1 MSISGAAAA
10 AVVAATA
17 TPTVVSAAAAAT
29 AAITAATAATATN
42 VYTQF
47 MPVPCCHHIQQ
58 DARTTFDR
66 AIKIAYK
73 YI

>member
-1 MSISGAAAA
+1 MSISGATAAA
-10 AVVAATA
+10 AVANTA
-17 TPTVVSAAAAAT
+17 SATVVSAAAAAAT
-29 AAITAATAATATN
+29 AAITAATATN

-47 MPVPCCHHIQQ
+47 MPCCHYIQQ
-58 DARTTFDR
+58 DTRTTFDR

>member
-1 MSISGAAAA
+1 MSISGATAAA
-10 AVVAATA
+10 AVANTATA
-17 TPTVVSAAAAAT
+17 TVVSAAAAT

>member
-1 MSISGAAAA
+1 MSISGATAAA
-10 AVVAATA
+10 ANTATA
-17 TPTVVSAAAAAT
+17 TVVSAAAAAT
-29 AAITAATAATATN
+29 AAITAATATN

-47 MPVPCCHHIQQ
+47 MPCCHYIQQ
-58 DARTTFDR
+58 DTRTTFDR

>member
-10 AVVAATA
+10 AVANTATA
-17 TPTVVSAAAAAT
+17 TVVSAAAAT

-47 MPVPCCHHIQQ
+47 MPCCHYIQQ
-58 DARTTFDR
+58 DTRTTFDR

>member
-1 MSISGAAAA
+1 MSISGATAAA
-10 AVVAATA
+10 AVANTATA
-17 TPTVVSAAAAAT
+17 TVVSAAAAAAT
-29 AAITAATAATATN
+29 AAITAATATN

-58 DARTTFDR
+58 DVRTTFDR

>member
-10 AVVAATA
+10 AAVAATA

-29 AAITAATAATATN
+29 AAITAATATN

-47 MPVPCCHHIQQ
+47 MPCCHYIQQ
-58 DARTTFDR
+58 DTRTTFDR